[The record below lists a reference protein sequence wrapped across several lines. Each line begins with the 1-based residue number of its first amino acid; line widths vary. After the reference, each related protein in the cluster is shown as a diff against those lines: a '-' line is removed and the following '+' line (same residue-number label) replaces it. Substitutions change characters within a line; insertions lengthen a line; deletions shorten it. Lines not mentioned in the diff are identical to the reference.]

1 MLKRIIAQ
9 PLLLEN
15 SLFSQKLC
23 TNFHVEN
30 VENVDSVENFEDN
43 IISN

>member
-23 TNFHVEN
+23 TNFN

>member
-30 VENVDSVENFEDN
+30 VDNVENFEDN

>member
-9 PLLLEN
+9 PILLEN

-30 VENVDSVENFEDN
+30 VDSVENFEDN

>member
-23 TNFHVEN
+23 TNSH

>member
-23 TNFHVEN
+23 TNFY

>member
-30 VENVDSVENFEDN
+30 VDGVENFEDN

>member
-23 TNFHVEN
+23 TNFR